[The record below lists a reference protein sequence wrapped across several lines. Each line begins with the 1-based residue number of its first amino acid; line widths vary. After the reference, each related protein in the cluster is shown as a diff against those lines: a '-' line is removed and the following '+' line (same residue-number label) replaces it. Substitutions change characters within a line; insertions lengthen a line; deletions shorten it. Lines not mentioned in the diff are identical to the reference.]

1 VLPDRPFRRD
11 LCQSAKEG
19 HLCIDDLC
27 HTGGETLCGFDLFDY
42 QDMLDLDEEKS
53 ADFDC
58 MDCGMCDN
66 CIARTRAFFEEMEEN
81 ET

>member
-1 VLPDRPFRRD
+1 MRHD
-11 LCQSAKEG
+11 LCESAKQG
-19 HLCIDDLC
+19 RLCIDDLC
-27 HTGGETLCGFDLFDY
+27 HNGGETLCGFDLFDY

-53 ADFDC
+53 ADFDDC